1 MEFVKTVLLLDDNP
15 SCNFIMGEFIK
26 LADDSIQILSA
37 ESVQEALEILDDPD
51 IIFPDVIYVDLNMP
65 VQNGF
70 DFIQVFERRYFE
82 HYPHCR
88 LFMLTSS
95 LRFEDKNHAMTYQSV
110 RDFVSKND
118 IDHFLRNSLVKAVA
132 WKSTI

>member
-1 MEFVKTVLLLDDNP
+1 MEFVRTVLLLDDNP

-26 LADDSIQILSA
+26 LADETIEILMA
-37 ESVQEALEILDDPD
+37 ESVQEAMDLLQDSDVN
-51 IIFPDVIYVDLNMP
+51 FPDVIYVDLNMP

-70 DFIQVFERRYFE
+70 DFIQLFERTFFNF
-82 HYPHCR
+82 YPHCR

-95 LRFEDKNHAMTYQSV
+95 LRSEDREIAMSYQSV

-118 IDHFLRNSLVKAVA
+118 IDHFLRNSLQKAVA
-132 WKSTI
+132 

>member
-26 LADDSIQILSA
+26 LADDSIDILMA
-37 ESVQEALEILDDPD
+37 ESVQEALEILDDSESA
-51 IIFPDVIYVDLNMP
+51 FPDVIYVDLNMP

-70 DFIQVFERRYFE
+70 DFIQLFESRYFE
-82 HYPHCR
+82 FYPHCR
-88 LFMLTSS
+88 IFMLTSS
-95 LRFEDKNHAMTYQSV
+95 LRSEDKSHAMTYQSV

-118 IDHFLRNSLVKAVA
+118 IDHFLRNSLTKAV
-132 WKSTI
+132 S

>member
-1 MEFVKTVLLLDDNP
+1 MQFVSTVLLIDDNP

-26 LADDSIQILSA
+26 LADDRIEVLMA
-37 ESVQEALEILDDPD
+37 ESVQDAVALLDDPE
-51 IIFPDVIYVDLNMP
+51 ISFPDVIYVDLNMP

-70 DFIQVFERRYFE
+70 EFIQLFERKYFPF
-82 HYPHCR
+82 YPHCR

-95 LRFEDKNHAMTYQSV
+95 LRAEDKDYAMSYQSV

-118 IDHFLRNSLVKAVA
+118 IDVFLRSSLQKAV
-132 WKSTI
+132 I